1 MSAFS
6 KEYIRARAGACTIN
20 NGDRIGAKGKAIES
34 GKREGGVNGGGPVR
48 AQTGSANTE
57 RQTGGKA
64 RGKNERTARGGM
76 VCTATRRLRTL
87 RGERQRAGERE
98 RAECAAA
105 NSVFTNDVFADGKN
119 GRRRENEC
127 GGERGTEKDGRK
139 EKRAKKGKR
148 VWQEN
153 GKRSQTGKSGDRGG
167 GTKRGE
173 RDGQC
178 GRERE
183 ERERGREK
191 TRPKQGESRK
201 KQKNRRKTARIA
213 L

>member
-1 MSAFS
+1 M
-6 KEYIRARAGACTIN
+6 N
-20 NGDRIGAKGKAIES
+20 
-34 GKREGGVNGGGPVR
+34 REGRVR

-57 RQTGGKA
+57 RQT
-64 RGKNERTARGGM
+64 RGRREEGMSERRGGGAYRI
-76 VCTATRRLRTL
+76 ATRRLRTL

-119 GRRRENEC
+119 GRRRENER

-153 GKRSQTGKSGDRGG
+153 GKRSQTGKSGDRVG

-183 ERERGREK
+183 EERKRGREK
-191 TRPKQGESRK
+191 KTSETREEREKTK
-201 KQKNRRKTARIA
+201 KQAKNRANRPLKRV
-213 L
+213 